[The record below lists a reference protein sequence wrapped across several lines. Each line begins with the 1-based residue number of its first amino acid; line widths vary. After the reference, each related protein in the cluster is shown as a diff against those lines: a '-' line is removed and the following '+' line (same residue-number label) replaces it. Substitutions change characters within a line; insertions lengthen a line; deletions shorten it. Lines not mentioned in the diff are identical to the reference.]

1 MAKAKVRKI
10 VWSDIEKMDT
20 QEVID
25 MFPEGSSFV
34 YLDWDKWYVVKYI
47 YDNIPVGKKKQEIP
61 LVVIK
66 SWSKYKQRWTYKTEH
81 LAAFVYT
88 ACLFT
93 LEAEERKK
101 DKKKDAKKS

>member
-10 VWSDIEKMDT
+10 GWSDIEKMDT

-34 YLDWDKWYVVKYI
+34 YLDWDKWYVVKYL
-47 YDNIPVGKKKQEIP
+47 YDNIPAGKKNKEIP

-66 SWSKYKQRWTYKTEH
+66 SWSKYKQRWTYKAEH
-81 LAAFVYT
+81 LAVFVYT

-93 LEAEERKK
+93 LEAKER
-101 DKKKDAKKS
+101 KKDAKKS